1 MSMERAFL
9 NYDEGFGCC
18 CWSAPSAEDL
28 AALFDRAGAAH
39 EKIVPV
45 EEMTA

>member
-1 MSMERAFL
+1 MERAFL

-18 CWSAPSAEDL
+18 CWTAPSAEAL
-28 AALFDRAGAAH
+28 AALFDKAGAMH
-39 EKIVPV
+39 DRIIPV

>member
-18 CWSAPSAEDL
+18 CWSAPSAADL
-28 AALFDRAGAAH
+28 ASLFVRVGAVY
-39 EKIVPV
+39 ERIVPV